1 VIDASIGDN
10 GDPLALVRDAGE
22 ILLSDAYT
30 ACSEHS
36 DCRVVTT
43 SCDGCCQ
50 NGAINRGLEVAYA
63 ERLSPACEEY
73 SGAFCTCEQPDD
85 VARCEEGNCT
95 AVARSMFTC
104 YGPELN
110 EDLAYEPGAVGCSCY
125 DLENKSICTGSTA
138 LVCGSEGGGL
148 GWVAVEDGPCGEPE
162 PDLTCAEGELRPTPA
177 DCLSD
182 FDRCWRVPSGEYCG
196 VIVTP

>member
-1 VIDASIGDN
+1 MVQ
-10 GDPLALVRDAGE
+10 LT
-22 ILLSDAYT
+22 DAYT
-30 ACSEHS
+30 ACAEHS
-36 DCRVVTT
+36 DCRLVFTG
-43 SCDGCCQ
+43 CDGCCQ
-50 NGAINRGLEVAYA
+50 RGAINRNLEDAFI
-63 ERLSPACEEY
+63 ESFQSACDDYMGVE
-73 SGAFCTCEQPDD
+73 CTCELRDYVP
-85 VARCEEGNCT
+85 RCEAGRCEPVLRET
-95 AVARSMFTC
+95 FDDC

-177 DCLSD
+177 ACLSD

-196 VIVTP
+196 VIVTDP